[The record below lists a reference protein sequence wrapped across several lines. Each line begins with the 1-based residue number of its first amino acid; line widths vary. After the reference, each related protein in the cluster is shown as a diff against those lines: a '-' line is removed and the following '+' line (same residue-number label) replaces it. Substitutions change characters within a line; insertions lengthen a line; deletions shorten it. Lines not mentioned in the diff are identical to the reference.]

1 VGNKRWNGAAL
12 AGLLAA
18 LLVAAVVVSGCG
30 SSGSSSSSGSTA
42 ESSESGTEETA
53 SAESSGEESSG
64 GETDFA
70 TMLEETLS
78 VVPPQFEGPTEP
90 TKAPSGIKLGIISCS
105 QTLQGCVTLA
115 AASEKA
121 AGEIGW
127 EAKTY
132 DGQSST
138 STQNTQIANA
148 ISSGANV
155 IELIAIDPKTV
166 QTGLKVAEKAGALI
180 VSADNAGSEPNPT
193 IKPPA
198 GAAWP
203 KVDVSADYGKL
214 AETTAEWIIADSE
227 GKANVLVYGDKEY
240 PAVDAGVA
248 GLLKVLETCEECSVA
263 GPEYFTAAQ
272 IANQVGP
279 NVVSYLRSH
288 PEVEYVYAPFDPAAA
303 AMVTAIQGAGLAGK
317 VKLVSYLGNQQ
328 NLEYLS
334 EENVQAADGAVD
346 NTYNGYAV
354 IDQAIRL
361 LNKEPMFKP
370 LNENV
375 PIQVLDKSNVG
386 NSAELETGWV
396 APYPYEEKYVELWKG
411 N

>member
-1 VGNKRWNGAAL
+1 MRKNRWSVAGMAVFLVSVLAVGAI
-12 AGLLAA
+12 
-18 LLVAAVVVSGCG
+18 VSGCG
-30 SSGSSSSSGSTA
+30 SSSGSSSSSTTSSEGESESAGSTDYT
-42 ESSESGTEETA
+42 S
-53 SAESSGEESSG
+53 
-64 GETDFA
+64 
-70 TMLEETLS
+70 MLEETLS
-78 VVPPQFEGPTEP
+78 VVPPQFEGPTKP
-90 TKAPSGIKLGIISCS
+90 AKAPSGIKLGIISCS

-121 AGEIGW
+121 AKEIGW

-132 DGQSST
+132 DGQSTT

-148 ISSGANV
+148 ISSGAEV

-180 VSADNAGSEPNPT
+180 VSADNSGSEPNPE
-193 IKPPA
+193 IPAPA

-214 AETTAEWIIADSE
+214 AETTAEWIVADSE

-248 GLLKVLETCEECSVA
+248 GLLKVLEACEGCSVA

-272 IANQVGP
+272 IANTVGP

-288 PEVEYVYAPFDPAAA
+288 PEVEYVYAPYDPSAA
-303 AMVTAIQGAGLAGK
+303 AMVTAIQGAGLGGK
-317 VKLVSYLGNQQ
+317 VKVVSYLGNQQ
-328 NLEYLS
+328 NLEFLT

-354 IDQAIRL
+354 VDQAIRL
-361 LNKEPMFKP
+361 LNEEPMWKP

-396 APYPYEEKYVELWKG
+396 APYPYEEKFIELWEGK
-411 N
+411 